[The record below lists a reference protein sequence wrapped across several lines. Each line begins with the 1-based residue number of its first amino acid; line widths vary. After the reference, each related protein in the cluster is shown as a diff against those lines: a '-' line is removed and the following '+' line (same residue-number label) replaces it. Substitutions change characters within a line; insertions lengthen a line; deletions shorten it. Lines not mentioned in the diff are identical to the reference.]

1 MHRHR
6 EHIDRCQAFC
16 FVSVCGQILQI
27 SCQCRGIAADVDDS
41 FRLHFDDGL
50 KQGFIAAFSWRIDY
64 DHIGFDVFGFVF
76 VRQDFFCFAN
86 IKLCILD
93 AVSSGIVFRIC
104 DGRRHNLYAV
114 NLFCFLCKEQ
124 GDGSDAAVE
133 IPYGLF
139 TGQSCVFQCFSV
151 KLFGLYRVDLIK
163 RQRGNAVFDV
173 SDIIFDIILTPDRL
187 DFFSEDHICLLSVDI
202 CHDCGHALDLLK
214 PVHQFFNLWNL
225 SAIDHEADHQFFCG
239 KSLAD
244 QYVTHQPFSGLFI
257 IWLYFTD
264 FHPRNDFV

>member
-1 MHRHR
+1 MSTQPQINTSIYPAIRISVFAAPKTQKIRGPRFTSKSSEKPYISSIFTLSIMYFSQQNHALHMHRHR

-16 FVSVCGQILQI
+16 FISVCGQILQI

-124 GDGSDAAVE
+124 RDGSDAAVE

-139 TGQSCVFQCFSV
+139 TGQSCVFQGFSV
-151 KLFGLYRVDLIK
+151 KLFGLYRVDLIE
-163 RQRGNAVFDV
+163 RQRGNAVFDI
-173 SDIIFDIILTPDRL
+173 SDISSI
-187 DFFSEDHICLLSVDI
+187 
-202 CHDCGHALDLLK
+202 
-214 PVHQFFNLWNL
+214 
-225 SAIDHEADHQFFCG
+225 
-239 KSLAD
+239 
-244 QYVTHQPFSGLFI
+244 
-257 IWLYFTD
+257 
-264 FHPRNDFV
+264 

>member
-1 MHRHR
+1 MAKRLNFAPKILQIPLFPHKFYGTFYVHRHR

-16 FVSVCGQILQI
+16 FVSVRGQILQI

-76 VRQDFFCFAN
+76 VRQDFFCFAD

-104 DGRRHNLYAV
+104 DGRRHDFYAV

-124 GDGSDAAVE
+124 RDGSNAAVE

-139 TGQSCVFQCFSV
+139 TGQFGVFQCFSV
-151 KLFGLYRVDLIK
+151 KLFGLYRVDLIE
-163 RQRGNAVFDV
+163 RQRGNAVFDI

-187 DFFSEDHICLLSVDI
+187 DFS
-202 CHDCGHALDLLK
+202 
-214 PVHQFFNLWNL
+214 L
-225 SAIDHEADHQFFCG
+225 SA
-239 KSLAD
+239 L
-244 QYVTHQPFSGLFI
+244 TL
-257 IWLYFTD
+257 IWSI
-264 FHPRNDFV
+264 